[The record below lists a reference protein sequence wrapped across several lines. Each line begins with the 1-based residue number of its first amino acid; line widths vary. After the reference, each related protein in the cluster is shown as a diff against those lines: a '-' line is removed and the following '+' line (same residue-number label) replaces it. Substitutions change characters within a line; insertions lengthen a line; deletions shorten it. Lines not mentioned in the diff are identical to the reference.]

1 MVRCFRV
8 NSTTADDLSLPL
20 KPQTI
25 ERQLQHVL
33 VKRLLGT
40 ANVRKS
46 WRSRRHADSN
56 CSIKPGVNPEENV
69 ATEPS
74 LRAAGSAEAVS
85 RLPLTELAIEK
96 KYTSLYIWAVIF
108 VLSMG
113 GLLFGCDTGS
123 IVGVIVDIDRALGHQ
138 LTTKDK
144 ELITSIKF
152 VGAVVG
158 CLIPGFTA
166 HRFGRK
172 LAIRISCVLY
182 FIAVAVR
189 CTSHWLSQF
198 VVGRS
203 IVGVSIGSVSSSVP
217 TYIAELAPAR
227 HRSTMLA
234 SWTVNVVGGQ
244 LGSYGL
250 VTGLSPAPKG
260 RKGTIAIPAVFPV
273 LLFFLLFLVP
283 ESPHVQLAWN
293 TKHGRPDTKVQSF
306 YQKSFPEATKVEIEE
321 KITAIRAEFGHQP
334 ATQTSAWMKLI
345 NTPQARR
352 KLFLACFLTIA
363 SQFTGFNSLMF
374 YSTTL
379 LKTIGFDNAETIAVG
394 IAAAN
399 FMGTTLFMIIVI
411 SCIVL
416 AVSWKHLGVE
426 HKGFPEN
433 PDAELGWP
441 AKVIYGS
448 MIVFV
453 FSYSLAI

>member
-1 MVRCFRV
+1 
-8 NSTTADDLSLPL
+8 
-20 KPQTI
+20 
-25 ERQLQHVL
+25 
-33 VKRLLGT
+33 
-40 ANVRKS
+40 
-46 WRSRRHADSN
+46 
-56 CSIKPGVNPEENV
+56 
-69 ATEPS
+69 
-74 LRAAGSAEAVS
+74 
-85 RLPLTELAIEK
+85 
-96 KYTSLYIWAVIF
+96 
-108 VLSMG
+108 
-113 GLLFGCDTGS
+113 
-123 IVGVIVDIDRALGHQ
+123 
-138 LTTKDK
+138 
-144 ELITSIKF
+144 
-152 VGAVVG
+152 
-158 CLIPGFTA
+158 
-166 HRFGRK
+166 
-172 LAIRISCVLY
+172 
-182 FIAVAVR
+182 
-189 CTSHWLSQF
+189 
-198 VVGRS
+198 
-203 IVGVSIGSVSSSVP
+203 
-217 TYIAELAPAR
+217 
-227 HRSTMLA
+227 MLA

-399 FMGTTLFMIIVI
+399 FM
-411 SCIVL
+411 